1 MSAGLLLRRAY
12 VACVRAV
19 RVPLRTTGILARLE
33 AAPSQR
39 ATWIRSLFAIYDF
52 EDMKR
57 IGLPWWTFSSIAAVE
72 TYLAAAPRRVFEY
85 GCGASTLWLA
95 ARSRQV
101 VSIEPDPE
109 WHAMVLGD
117 LKGRDNVE
125 LRLAPAQSSGRIGS
139 QKDGFAGQY
148 FDDFVAAIDA
158 ETEPFD
164 VIVIDG
170 RAREA
175 CLEAALPHLADGGI
189 IVFDDTNRKRYR
201 TAIDAT
207 GLPARRFDGRA
218 VSLPLPDSTT
228 LIAKHPEVLSALS

>member
-12 VACVRAV
+12 VACVRAL
-19 RVPLRTTGILARLE
+19 RVPLRAAGVLARLE
-33 AAPSQR
+33 ATPTER
-39 ATWIRSLFAIYDF
+39 ATWLRSLFAIYDF

-57 IGLPWWTFSSIAAVE
+57 IGLPWWTFSSIRAVE

-101 VSIEPDPE
+101 VSIEPDPD
-109 WHAMVLGD
+109 WHAMVLGE
-117 LKGRDNVE
+117 LAGRDNVE
-125 LRLAPAQSSGRIGS
+125 LRLVAVQNTGRIGS

-175 CLEAALPHLADGGI
+175 CLKAALPHLADGGI

-201 TAIDAT
+201 AAIDAT

-218 VSLPLPDSTT
+218 VSLPLADSTT
-228 LIAKHPEVLSALS
+228 LIAKHPDAFSGL